1 MENFVVMNEDDHLE
15 FSVDPYDM
23 LQEHDLLIQRLIK
36 AHNEMA
42 RHFEDLVQQH
52 QSMTGLLTE
61 HKAHINKLERYIV
74 KNLPNEIK

>member
-1 MENFVVMNEDDHLE
+1 MESLEPMREDDHLE

-23 LQEHDLLIQRLIK
+23 LQEHELLIQRLIK

-42 RHFEDLVQQH
+42 KHFEDLVQQH
-52 QSMTGLLTE
+52 QSVTHLLTE